1 MKSVTEKIKE
11 LRLYMK
17 AEKLDAY
24 IITTDDFHGSE
35 YVGAYFRASE
45 YITGFTGS
53 AGTCV
58 VTEDEACLWTDGR
71 YFIQAAE
78 QLAGTPVKLM
88 KSGMEGVPSIEEYL
102 CEKLCGTPADV
113 RIGFDGRTVTAS
125 FVKKLEKALEK
136 TKSEKLLNG
145 NILEKPVNSGDNKKI
160 EYIYN
165 IDLVDKVWDNRP
177 ELSAEPV
184 WRLSEEYAGVPA
196 RDKLAEVRK
205 SMKEQGADYYVITA
219 LDEIAWLLNLR
230 GNDVECNPVFLSYML
245 IDNTS
250 AVLYANKDIFDEDIK
265 RYLQDTGVVIKPY
278 DNIYEDIS
286 NIVEIADTTIVTDTI
301 KTDDITQTVAT
312 DNKTGIS
319 SEIDIVDKKIVNITL
334 LLDEN
339 SVNYKIISSI
349 PENVNI
355 IYKDSPVKLMKAI
368 KNKTECENI
377 RKAHIKDGVAVTRF
391 IYWLKH
397 IHLNGITELD
407 TVKKLE
413 EFRKESEGY
422 LGISFD
428 TISAY
433 GPHGA
438 IVHYEPTEDTDIPVE
453 PSGLLLVDSGGHY
466 MEGTTDITRTITMG
480 PVSEEEK
487 KAFTLV
493 LMGHLNL
500 AATHF
505 PYGVRGENLDGIAR
519 EPLWRY
525 GMDFNHGTGHGVGY
539 LLNVHE
545 GPQRISYKTSETAP
559 KGAVFEAGMVTSD
572 EPGLYVEGK
581 FGIRHEN
588 LLLCVE
594 DAEGFLRFETL
605 TFVPFDRDAID
616 TAYMSDRELD
626 LLNTYHQQ
634 VYEKISPYLEGEEC
648 EWLYEVTR
656 PLHK

>member
-35 YVGAYFRASE
+35 YVGAYFRARE

-58 VTEDEACLWTDGR
+58 VTEEEACLWTDGR

-102 CEKLCGTPADV
+102 CEKLCGTDV

-125 FVKKLEKALEK
+125 FVKKLGKTFKK
-136 TKSEKLLNG
+136 TKSEKLFDD
-145 NILEKPVNSGDNKKI
+145 NILEKSVNSGDNKKI

-184 WRLSEEYAGVPA
+184 WRLSEKYVGVSAG
-196 RDKLAEVRK
+196 DKLAEVRK
-205 SMKEQGADYYVITA
+205 SMKEYGADYYVITA

-278 DNIYEDIS
+278 NDIYEDIS
-286 NIVEIADTTIVTDTI
+286 NIVKIADTTIVTDML
-301 KTDDITQTVAT
+301 KTDD
-312 DNKTGIS
+312 
-319 SEIDIVDKKIVNITL
+319 ITL

-397 IHLNGITELD
+397 VHFNGITELD

-466 MEGTTDITRTITMG
+466 MEGTTDITRTIAMG

-594 DAEGFLRFETL
+594 DNGGFLRFETL

-616 TAYMSDRELD
+616 TSYMSDRELG
-626 LLNTYHQQ
+626 LLNVYHQQ
-634 VYEKISPYLEGEEC
+634 VYEKISPYMEGEERQ
-648 EWLYEVTR
+648 WLYEVTR
-656 PLHK
+656 PLGK